1 MIRDYTGMATLIAA
15 MGTFATTIVSAI
27 LSLRNGWKADRNA
40 QKADDIAVKVE
51 DIHNATG
58 AGASNGSGK

>member
-1 MIRDYTGMATLIAA
+1 MIRDYTGLATLIAA

-40 QKADDIAVKVE
+40 QKADAIAVKVE

-58 AGASNGSGK
+58 AGTSDGSGK